1 MKKNLCALIQ
11 NLLKI
16 GLCFFILLLFSLVAI
31 GGNISIS
38 YAKKPHSEKTP
49 VPSYTTTPTSNPT
62 ATPVV
67 TPTPTA
73 TPIVTPTPTA
83 TPIVTPVP
91 ASTQKASSYPQVAPR
106 PTTALSINPMA
117 TANLPTA
124 TPVGVPQSATPT
136 TLVATATLAKTRIP
150 IPAPPR
156 LQKTTNNEVNTFT
169 LSLALGFA
177 IPSLMISAGA
187 LWLLGKWLINRQRL
201 EREQETQASPQVNS
215 SGMQTSS
222 YALQSASGAAL
233 NATIPSTSILGN
245 ATIPSISTLE
255 TGTGTVS
262 PAQPTYTPSDL
273 RPITLALPPQM
284 FTVPLNG
291 VAHYPVNGD
300 LQPLPMQALDLAL
313 EVTRAI
319 EANGNGHMSLLA
331 DTPRGLADIPTS
343 SVPSSPPKPVV
354 L

>member
-16 GLCFFILLLFSLVAI
+16 GLCSFILLLFLLVAI

-49 VPSYTTTPTSNPT
+49 VSSYTTTPTSN
-62 ATPVV
+62 
-67 TPTPTA
+67 PTA

-150 IPAPPR
+150 IPAPPH

-177 IPSLMISAGA
+177 VPSLMISAGA
-187 LWLLGKWLINRQRL
+187 LWLLVKWLINRQRL
-201 EREQETQASPQVNS
+201 EREQETQASPRVNS

-233 NATIPSTSILGN
+233 NTA
-245 ATIPSISTLE
+245 IPSISTLE
-255 TGTGTVS
+255 TVPIPAP

-319 EANGNGHMSLLA
+319 EANGNGHMPLLA

>member
-16 GLCFFILLLFSLVAI
+16 GLCSFILLLFSLVAI
-31 GGNISIS
+31 RGNISIS

-49 VPSYTTTPTSNPT
+49 VSSHTTTPTPNPT
-62 ATPVV
+62 ATPIV

-91 ASTQKASSYPQVAPR
+91 ASTQQASSYPQVTPR

-117 TANLPTA
+117 TANLPTT
-124 TPVGVPQSATPT
+124 TPVGAPRSATPA

-150 IPAPPR
+150 IPAPPH
-156 LQKTTNNEVNTFT
+156 LQKTTDNEVNTFT

-177 IPSLMISAGA
+177 VPSLMLSAGA
-187 LWLLGKWLINRQRL
+187 LWLLVKWLINRQRL
-201 EREQETQASPQVNS
+201 VREQETQASPRVNS

-233 NATIPSTSILGN
+233 NAAIPSTS
-245 ATIPSISTLE
+245 TLE
-255 TGTGTVS
+255 TVPIPVP

-291 VAHYPVNGD
+291 VAHYPANGD
-300 LQPLPMQALDLAL
+300 LQPLPMEALDLSL

-331 DTPRGLADIPTS
+331 DTPRGLVDVPTS
-343 SVPSSPPKPVV
+343 SVPSSPPKLVV